1 MTISST
7 TRTAGPFSGNNVTT
21 TFAFAFKVFQAS
33 DLQLVRTLTS
43 TGVSTTLTITT
54 DYTVSLNADQNSAPG
69 GSVTLTSA
77 LATGYTLIV
86 TSDIAALQ
94 ATDLTNQGGFYPQV
108 ITNALDKL
116 TILTQQILGKVGR
129 SLNFP
134 IQDTGYNPTLP
145 AKAQRLGRVLAF
157 DETTGDPAAG
167 PTIADVNTVS
177 AASTAIATVATNI
190 ASVNTD
196 ATNITNINTV
206 AGGIAN
212 VNAVGGSISNVNTVA
227 TNISSVNNTSTNM
240 SAVIAAPTEAS
251 AAAASATA
259 AAASASAAAAAAAAG
274 MYSAVQDKSANY
286 TVQLSDAGDL
296 IRMTTTSGALTVTL
310 PLISTLP
317 DGFNVTVVKWTSDAN
332 SATVA
337 RSGSNTINGGTTY
350 ALDAQY
356 KSVTLVAD
364 LDTGTWFAS
373 GSGSSSTSV
382 TVDAFTGNGSTT
394 AFTLSGD
401 PGSKNNTLA
410 NVGGVFQLKSTYA
423 LVGTVV
429 TFSSA
434 PPNGTLIEI
443 QWSQPLSIGT
453 PADGTVSTIKLA
465 DSAVTTNKI
474 AAGAVDKVKLDVG
487 SATGTG
493 ALQLPTGTTAQ
504 RPTGAAGLIRQ
515 NSTTGNPEWWD
526 AASSSW
532 LTFSQNSGYTIS
544 YLVVAGGGGG
554 SNGGGGAGGLLTST
568 TSLTVGTAYT
578 ITVGAGG
585 AGSATVPSV
594 SGVSGSS
601 SSLGIV
607 ATAIGG
613 GGGGN
618 TGSVGS
624 NGGSGGGG
632 GYAGSYAGG
641 AATTGQGYA
650 GGAGTT
656 GVGTA
661 ASAGG
666 GGGAGAAGV
675 AAVTAAAGNG
685 GAGVSNSISGSA
697 VNYGGGGGGGGDSRG
712 VSNGAGGIGG
722 GGAGAYATAGVSGTA
737 NTGGGGGAGGFVNP
751 GWSTGGAGGSGIVI
765 ISYAGAQRGTGG
777 TVTTS
782 GGYTIHTFTSSGTY
796 NA

>member
-145 AKAQRLGRVLAF
+145 AKAQRVGRVLAF

-167 PTIADVNTVS
+167 PTIADVQTVS

-206 AGGIAN
+206 AGGIAD

-410 NVGGVFQLKSTYA
+410 NVGGVFQLKSTYS
-423 LVGTVV
+423 LSGTVV

-465 DSAVTTNKI
+465 DGAVTTSKI
-474 AAGAVDKVKLDVG
+474 AAGAVDKVKLDVR
-487 SATGTG
+487 SSDGTG
-493 ALQLPTGTTAQ
+493 AMGIPSGTTAQ
-504 RPTGAAGLIRQ
+504 RPASPAPGDKRWNTTLGQEESWTGSGWQAV
-515 NSTTGNPEWWD
+515 
-526 AASSSW
+526 ASN
-532 LTFSQNSGYTIS
+532 TYTVD

-554 SNGGGGAGGLLTST
+554 GEGNNAGGGGGGGGFLTGSAVSVSGGAAYTITIGGGGAGATVQAPGTSGANSSFGALV
-568 TSLTVGTAYT
+568 TSL
-578 ITVGAGG
+578 
-585 AGSATVPSV
+585 
-594 SGVSGSS
+594 
-601 SSLGIV
+601 
-607 ATAIGG
+607 GG
-613 GGGGN
+613 GGGGGET
-618 TGSVGS
+618 TGLS
-624 NGGSGGGG
+624 GGSGGGG
-632 GYAGSYAGG
+632 GSTANSVV
-641 AATTGQGYA
+641 YA
-650 GGAGTT
+650 GGAGTAGQGFAGGSGLHT
-656 GVGTA
+656 VGV
-661 ASAGG
+661 SQAGG
-666 GGGAGAAGV
+666 GGGGAS
-675 AAVTAAAGNG
+675 AVGTNYSGSTGGNG
-685 GAGVSNSISGSA
+685 GAGLASSITGTSA
-697 VNYGGGGGGGGDSRG
+697 TY
-712 VSNGAGGIGG
+712 AG
-722 GGAGAYATAGVSGTA
+722 
-737 NTGGGGGAGGFVNP
+737 GGGGGAGGIV
-751 GWSTGGAGGSGIVI
+751 GSGGAGGGGAGGGGSANGSVGSVNTGGGGGGGYTASNGGNGGSGIIVI
-765 ISYAGAQRGTGG
+765 RYAGAVARATGG
-777 TVTTS
+777 TITIT
-782 GGYTIHTFTSSGTY
+782 GGYVIHTFTSSGTY
-796 NA
+796 TA